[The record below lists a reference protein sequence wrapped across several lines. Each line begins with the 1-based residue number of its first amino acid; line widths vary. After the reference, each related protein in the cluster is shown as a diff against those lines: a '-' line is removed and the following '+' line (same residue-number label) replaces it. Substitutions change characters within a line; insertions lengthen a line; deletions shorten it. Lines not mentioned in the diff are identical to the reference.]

1 MSDPTVGVS
10 DVKAALSE
18 AEQAVKKKFFGPLT
32 REKVEWHPARLLC
45 VRLVNEIRLDS
56 PLCIVTT
63 HIISDFRFNVKP
75 PYGDAS
81 VVGVPP
87 GYKCKLDLFA
97 KVDQVKTE
105 PKKTIKDARD
115 KSSKETESDAVTL
128 DPALT
133 QDSKSQE
140 NESVVSISST
150 TAGMVTK

>member
-1 MSDPTVGVS
+1 M
-10 DVKAALSE
+10 
-18 AEQAVKKKFFGPLT
+18 FGPL
-32 REKVEWHPARLLC
+32 C
-45 VRLVNEIRLDS
+45 IR
-56 PLCIVTT
+56 PPQIAAFF
-63 HIISDFRFNVKP
+63 SDYRFNVKP

-105 PKKTIKDARD
+105 PKKTMKDARD
-115 KSSKETESDAVTL
+115 KTSKETESDAVTL

-150 TAGMVTK
+150 PAGMVTK

>member
-1 MSDPTVGVS
+1 M
-10 DVKAALSE
+10 
-18 AEQAVKKKFFGPLT
+18 FGPL
-32 REKVEWHPARLLC
+32 C
-45 VRLVNEIRLDS
+45 IR
-56 PLCIVTT
+56 P
-63 HIISDFRFNVKP
+63 HIFFSDYRFNVKP

-115 KSSKETESDAVTL
+115 KTSKETESDAVTL

-133 QDSKSQE
+133 QDSKSQD
-140 NESVVSISST
+140 NELVASKGSKP
-150 TAGMVTK
+150 AGMVTK